1 MSTYHVHKVGHLQS
15 SQDSRRDVLV
25 EGSELGVQ
33 QDRRYEFTKHFI
45 LYNEQATTRQTL
57 ASYSRSS
64 HVHLACRS
72 IYNWDLIA

>member
-33 QDRRYEFTKHFI
+33 QDRRYEFTKR
-45 LYNEQATTRQTL
+45 YNVQATIRQTL

-64 HVHLACRS
+64 HIHLACRS